1 MRGAGFVIRKNGR
14 PQEIERKFLVKG
26 DFNCLLYTFQVTGF
40 SIGTAYDFEMK
51 NRVLEIFKD
60 GQVAWINELMQKC
73 GVISSEQPVQ
83 EHTCIVTDAKKRE
96 YPDRPGTIPEKL
108 LEETVSGGIWHN
120 RGCGL
125 W

>member
-1 MRGAGFVIRKNGR
+1 M
-14 PQEIERKFLVKG
+14 VKG
-26 DFNCLLYTFQVTGF
+26 DFKSQAFQSVRLMILKWR
-40 SIGTAYDFEMK
+40 IG
-51 NRVLEIFKD
+51 VLKIFKD

>member
-1 MRGAGFVIRKNGR
+1 M
-14 PQEIERKFLVKG
+14 E
-26 DFNCLLYTFQVTGF
+26 
-40 SIGTAYDFEMK
+40 
-51 NRVLEIFKD
+51 NRVLKIFKD

-108 LEETVSGGIWHN
+108 LEETVSGGY
-120 RGCGL
+120 GTTEDVACGSVIEKVNIVIISSYFF
-125 W
+125 

>member
-1 MRGAGFVIRKNGR
+1 M
-14 PQEIERKFLVKG
+14 E
-26 DFNCLLYTFQVTGF
+26 
-40 SIGTAYDFEMK
+40 
-51 NRVLEIFKD
+51 NRVLKIFKD

-83 EHTCIVTDAKKRE
+83 EHTCIVMDAKKRE

-125 W
+125 WSCH

>member
-1 MRGAGFVIRKNGR
+1 M
-14 PQEIERKFLVKG
+14 E
-26 DFNCLLYTFQVTGF
+26 
-40 SIGTAYDFEMK
+40 
-51 NRVLEIFKD
+51 NRVLKIFKD

-83 EHTCIVTDAKKRE
+83 QHTCIVTDAKKRE

>member
-26 DFNCLLYTFQVTGF
+26 DFKSQAFQSVRL
-40 SIGTAYDFEMK
+40 K
-51 NRVLEIFKD
+51 IFKD
-60 GQVAWINELMQKC
+60 GQVAWIDELMQKC

>member
-1 MRGAGFVIRKNGR
+1 M
-14 PQEIERKFLVKG
+14 E
-26 DFNCLLYTFQVTGF
+26 
-40 SIGTAYDFEMK
+40 
-51 NRVLEIFKD
+51 NRVLKIFKD

-83 EHTCIVTDAKKRE
+83 EHTRIVTDAKKRE
-96 YPDRPGTIPEKL
+96 YPDRSGTIPEKL

>member
-1 MRGAGFVIRKNGR
+1 MRGAGFVIRKNGIFGQGR
-14 PQEIERKFLVKG
+14 
-26 DFNCLLYTFQVTGF
+26 FQVTGF

>member
-1 MRGAGFVIRKNGR
+1 MWIRTRETGRGQCSGEVGATGQRGGESAAEGAVGGQRGA
-14 PQEIERKFLVKG
+14 Q
-26 DFNCLLYTFQVTGF
+26 D
-40 SIGTAYDFEMK
+40 A
-51 NRVLEIFKD
+51 
-60 GQVAWINELMQKC
+60 A
-73 GVISSEQPVQ
+73 EQPVQ
-83 EHTCIVTDAKKRE
+83 EHTRIVTDAKKRE